1 MKLEKISFMGF
12 RNLEDSS
19 IIPASDINVI
29 WGNNAQGKTNL
40 LEAIWLFT
48 GGHSFRGNK
57 DTELLTIGS
66 KEKGA
71 KLDAE
76 FFSENRQQK
85 ATLKLTPQKGGVVKR
100 SSVINGV
107 EKKVGSA
114 LVGKIC
120 AVIFSPEHLLLV
132 KEGPGKRRSFI
143 DGAICQTKP
152 SYAKTLAQYNRSV
165 QQRNSLLKTLFS
177 HPELADTLDIWDE
190 RVIQFGSVVI
200 SERLSYID
208 RLIPKTE
215 EIYRGISRDKEK
227 IGIKYIVSGFDL
239 SDDTSVD
246 NIADSLR
253 KALTNS
259 RQSDIRFGHTSVGP
273 HRDDIDFTLDGLS
286 ARTYGSQGQQRSV
299 VLSLKLAEAEILEKA
314 IGEAPL
320 VLLDDV
326 MSELDASRQ
335 DYLLNHLE
343 NRQVFITCCSPET
356 VNLMEKGKRFYVE
369 NGRIEEK

>member
-1 MKLEKISFMGF
+1 MRLEKISFKGF

-19 IIPASDINVI
+19 ITPAPDINVI

-40 LEAIWLFT
+40 LEAVWLFT

-57 DTELLTIGS
+57 DAELLTIGG
-66 KEKGA
+66 KEKKA
-71 KLDAE
+71 QLDAV
-76 FFSENRQQK
+76 FFSENRTQSASLFLNSPK
-85 ATLKLTPQKGGVVKR
+85 AGVVTR
-100 SSVINGV
+100 TSVINGI
-107 EKKVGSA
+107 EKKTGSA

-152 SYAKTLAQYNRSV
+152 SYTKILSQYNRSV
-165 QQRNSLLKTLFS
+165 QQRNSLLKSLFGK
-177 HPELADTLDIWDE
+177 PELIDTLDIWDE
-190 RVIQFGSVVI
+190 RVVYFGARVI
-200 SERLSYID
+200 SERLSYIE

-215 EIYRGISRDKEK
+215 EIYRGISRDREK
-227 IGIKYIVSGFDL
+227 IGIKYLVSGFEI
-239 SDDTSVD
+239 SDK
-246 NIADSLR
+246 ADVNSISESLR
-253 KALTNS
+253 QALYSS
-259 RQSDIRFGHTSVGP
+259 RQSDLRFGHTSVGP
-273 HRDDIDFTLDGLS
+273 HRDDVDFTLDGLS
-286 ARTYGSQGQQRSV
+286 ARTFGSQGQQRSV

-314 IGEAPL
+314 VGEAPI

-369 NGRIEEK
+369 NGRIE